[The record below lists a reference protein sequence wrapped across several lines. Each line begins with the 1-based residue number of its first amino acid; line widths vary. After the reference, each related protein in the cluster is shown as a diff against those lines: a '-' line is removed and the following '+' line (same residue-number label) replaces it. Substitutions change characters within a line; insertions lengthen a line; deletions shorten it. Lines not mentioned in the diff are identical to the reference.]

1 MADLSL
7 SGLASGFDWKTVV
20 DQLADLERAPETR
33 LRGEQTTLSQ
43 RNSAYTNILAQVTA
57 LKAKVDALKD
67 PALFLSHT
75 SNVGDAT
82 ILSGSADTSA
92 APGSYLFDI
101 IQLATASQQQGAS
114 DIGKRL
120 SETDNVSGV
129 VLSGA
134 GVATAITAGTLTV
147 NGQQL

>member
-33 LRGEQTTLSQ
+33 LRREQTTLTQ
-43 RNSAYTNILAQVTA
+43 RNSAYSNILTQITA

-75 SNVGDAT
+75 STVGDAT
-82 ILSGSADTSA
+82 ILSGTADTTA
-92 APGSYLFDI
+92 ALGSYVFDI
-101 IQLATASQQQGAS
+101 IQLATASQHQGTS

-120 SETDNVSGV
+120 SDTDVVSGL
-129 VLSGA
+129 VLSSA
-134 GVATAITAGTLTV
+134 GLATA
-147 NGQQL
+147 